1 MEVIMVYGWYW
12 IALIVLAIIIEIFTD
27 QLISIWFIP
36 GAIIAVILDFC
47 SVPFI
52 WQILSVLILAILGIF
67 LARKLIFK
75 NIPKESTKTN
85 IDAIVGEKCIV
96 TEKID
101 NYAGCGQVKIK
112 GQIWS
117 ARGVGEDDVFDV
129 GEILS
134 VVAIEGVKV
143 ICKK

>member
-1 MEVIMVYGWYW
+1 V
-12 IALIVLAIIIEIFTD
+12 FDTRPSSD
-27 QLISIWFIP
+27 DFIP

-67 LARKLIFK
+67 LARKLILK

>member
-1 MEVIMVYGWYW
+1 MVYSWYW
-12 IALIVLAIIIEIFTD
+12 IAVIVVAIILEVMTE

-36 GAIIAVILDFC
+36 GAVVAIILDLF
-47 SVPFI
+47 SVYLPI
-52 WQILSVLILAILGIF
+52 QILALLLISVLGIF
-67 LARKLIFK
+67 LVRGVVLKKIK
-75 NIPKESTKTN
+75 CENTKTN
-85 IDAIVGEKCIV
+85 VEAIIGERCIV
-96 TEKID
+96 TEKVD

-117 ARGVGEDDVFDV
+117 ARGVGDDDVFEV
-129 GEILS
+129 GEALH